1 MVVLV
6 TLASLLPLDFKEPV
20 LSPRLFNALSLLRS
34 DDSGRCFFD
43 NVIPAAFQYQ
53 ED

>member
-1 MVVLV
+1 L
-6 TLASLLPLDFKEPV
+6 LSLQADDPVDEAV
-20 LSPRLFNALSLLRS
+20 LSPRLFIALSLLRS

-43 NVIPAAFQYQ
+43 NVIPAALQYQ